1 MGVVSNAVD
10 RGIAVGGMYVHMMKQ
25 LLVGFCTR
33 EPVNYASFPLYNS
46 IQILHSE
53 LLITTCF

>member
-1 MGVVSNAVD
+1 MGVDSDAVD
-10 RGIAVGGMYVHMMKQ
+10 RGIAMGGMYLHMMKQ
-25 LLVGFCTR
+25 LLVVFCTR

-53 LLITTCF
+53 LLINTCF